1 MTVQLPIHRPGLAL
15 VRGPEAVSGPEA
27 SAHGDKPLRVGD
39 LARLTGKTVRA
50 LHLYEQLELLEP
62 IERSKGGFRLY
73 AGDSV
78 TRVHFIAKL
87 QDLGFSLGDIRE
99 IVRSWSASGS
109 APGAMAR
116 MRDLYRAKLEET
128 RAQVERLREPRL
140 PRDLRHLR
148 PESPHRLLLRLRSTR
163 PRRGAPRARRGPLRA
178 VNLRQPLHAR
188 APSPEMP

>member
-1 MTVQLPIHRPGLAL
+1 MTIQLPIHRPGLAL
-15 VRGPEAVSGPEA
+15 VRGPESASGPEA
-27 SAHGDKPLRVGD
+27 AAHGDKPLRVGD

-73 AGDSV
+73 AADSV

-128 RAQVERLREPRL
+128 RAQVERLRALEVELAASLDYLETCDTCDPNRL
-140 PRDLRHLR
+140 IASCCSCDKHASDETA
-148 PESPHRLLLRLRSTR
+148 PELVAGLSAH
-163 PRRGAPRARRGPLRA
+163 
-178 VNLRQPLHAR
+178 
-188 APSPEMP
+188 